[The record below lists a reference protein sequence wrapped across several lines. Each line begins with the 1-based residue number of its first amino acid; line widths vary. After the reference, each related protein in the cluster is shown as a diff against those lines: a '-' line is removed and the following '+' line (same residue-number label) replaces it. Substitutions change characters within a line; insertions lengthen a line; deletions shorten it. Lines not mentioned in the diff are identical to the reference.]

1 MFQIDLQSRV
11 PIYEQL
17 KARIIKLTML
27 GILKDHTN
35 LPSIR
40 SLARDIGVNPNTV
53 QKAYQ
58 ELEKDNIIY
67 SIVGSGSFISPKT
80 TILREIRNRAKSN
93 FEESVVSAKDNLVTK
108 DEAFEIINKIYDE
121 QPNSEEVNLW

>member
-1 MFQIDLQSRV
+1 MYQIDLQSRV

-17 KARIIKLTML
+17 KTRIIKLTML
-27 GILKDHTN
+27 GVLKDHTN

-40 SLARDIGVNPNTV
+40 TLARDIGVNPNTV

-58 ELEKDNIIY
+58 ELEKENIIY

-80 TILREIRNRAKSN
+80 TILREIRSKAKTN
-93 FEESVVSAKDNLVTK
+93 LEKNIISAKENLITK
-108 DEAFEIINKIYDE
+108 DEAVEILNKVYGDKIS
-121 QPNSEEVNLW
+121 QEEVTL

>member
-17 KARIIKLTML
+17 KSRIIKLTML
-27 GILKDHTN
+27 GVLKDHTN
-35 LPSIR
+35 LPSVR

-80 TILREIRNRAKSN
+80 TILREIRSK
-93 FEESVVSAKDNLVTK
+93 AKDNFEQGVIVAKENYITK
-108 DEAFEIINKIYDE
+108 DEAVEIVNAIYDSE
-121 QPNSEEVNLW
+121 QKTEEVNLW

>member
-17 KARIIKLTML
+17 KSRIIKLTML
-27 GILKDHTN
+27 GVLKDHAN
-35 LPSIR
+35 LPSVR
-40 SLARDIGVNPNTV
+40 NLARDIGVNPNTV

-67 SIVGSGSFISPKT
+67 SIVGSGSFVSPKT
-80 TILREIRNRAKSN
+80 TIMREIRTKAKES
-93 FEESVVSAKDNLVTK
+93 FEKSVVLAKENYITK
-108 DEAFEIINKIYDE
+108 DEATQIVDMIY
-121 QPNSEEVNLW
+121 NSEEKSEGVNI